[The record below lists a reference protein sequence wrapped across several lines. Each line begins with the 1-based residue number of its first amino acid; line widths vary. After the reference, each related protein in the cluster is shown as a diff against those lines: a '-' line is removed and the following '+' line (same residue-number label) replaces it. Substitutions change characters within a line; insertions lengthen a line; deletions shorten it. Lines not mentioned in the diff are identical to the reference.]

1 MLAATAWEAE
11 LSYKRAN
18 LDADSVSPKGAAE
31 FRCRSA
37 ANPVLAHL
45 ISAVARVAQITFKKL
60 ISHRFLLITG
70 KFWTR
75 KRFFP
80 LSTAE
85 LRRVRHRGGW
95 GMRGSGFRPARD
107 QFSPGLEPC
116 LSGVRISESWA
127 ATPAPRGRTSHG
139 LVSML
144 VN

>member
-95 GMRGSGFRPARD
+95 GMRGSGSGPPGINSRPASNLAYRV
-107 QFSPGLEPC
+107 
-116 LSGVRISESWA
+116 SGSA
-127 ATPAPRGRTSHG
+127 HRGRRRRRRAGAPATGWSRCW
-139 LVSML
+139 
-144 VN
+144 